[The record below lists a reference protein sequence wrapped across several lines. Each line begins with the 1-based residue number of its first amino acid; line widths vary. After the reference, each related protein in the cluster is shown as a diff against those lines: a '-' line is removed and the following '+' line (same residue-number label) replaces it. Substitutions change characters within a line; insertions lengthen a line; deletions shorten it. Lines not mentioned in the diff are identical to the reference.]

1 MTEMLAT
8 ASYEPAYVNAC
19 RARVALQIQ
28 AFEQLPAG
36 PATTALEPH
45 YFNGLLLAL
54 DAHFVHRVRGA
65 EGKDGNPL
73 NEVRML
79 VQALMS
85 PKGLLAVDKTIKY
98 EASKSVLGIA
108 IGERVSLDVDD
119 FRSIADA
126 FFDELEHRFMA

>member
-1 MTEMLAT
+1 MLAT

-45 YFNGLLLAL
+45 YFNSLLLAL

-85 PKGLLAVDKTIKY
+85 PKGLLAADKAIKY
-98 EASKSVLGIA
+98 EPSKTVLGIA
-108 IGERVSLDVDD
+108 IGQRVSLRCAD
-119 FRSIADA
+119 FRQLADA
-126 FFDELEHRFMA
+126 FFDELEQRFMA